1 MLVADPA
8 PGSVPNRQLSVVNR
22 QWLLLARAR
31 RDRLF
36 QLGLVLIALVVIS
49 AILAPVLAPYDP
61 LRGDLRGA
69 YLRPPGGAYL
79 LGTDT
84 QGRDLL
90 SRVIYGARVSLI
102 VGLVSQTIA
111 TLLGVTMG
119 LLSGFYGRWVD
130 ALVMRLADITLAFP
144 TLLLLI
150 AIAAAVNP
158 SLLVVFIVIGAV
170 GWAAMARLVRSQV
183 LVLRGTDYVT
193 AARALGAPD
202 RRLLFRHLLPNVRA
216 QVIVA
221 ATLGAAG
228 AMMAEA
234 ALSFVGLGVKP
245 PTPSW
250 GSMVADGRDLLRV
263 APWVSVVPG
272 LALGLTVLG
281 FNLVGEALREI
292 YDPKLRRGE

>member
-1 MLVADPA
+1 MVT
-8 PGSVPNRQLSVVNR
+8 R
-22 QWLLLARAR
+22 QWSWQLR
-31 RDRLF
+31 
-36 QLGLVLIALVVIS
+36 LGLVLVIAAVLAAV
-49 AILAPVLAPYDP
+49 LAPVLAPHDP

-69 YLRPPGGAYL
+69 YLQPPGRAHL
-79 LGTDT
+79 LGTDS
-84 QGRDLL
+84 QGRDVL
-90 SRVIYGARVSLI
+90 SRVLFGARISLV
-102 VGLVSQTIA
+102 VGIVSQGVA
-111 TLLGVTMG
+111 TLLGVTLG
-119 LLSGFYGRWVD
+119 LLAGFYGRWVD
-130 ALVMRLADITLAFP
+130 AILMRFADVTLAFP

-150 AIAAAVNP
+150 AIAAAIDP
-158 SLLVVFIVIGAV
+158 PLVLVFVVIGAV

-183 LVLRGTDYVT
+183 LVLRTADYVT
-193 AARALGAPD
+193 AARALGALGP
-202 RRLLFRHLLPNVRA
+202 RILVRHLLPNVRS

-263 APWVSVVPG
+263 APWVSVAPG

-281 FNLVGEALREI
+281 FNLLGDGLR
-292 YDPKLRRGE
+292 DRRSP